1 MRKIAKIQNV
11 IYNFASK
18 VQNDSLKN
26 RNTMVGKELI
36 KQILASNQ
44 KDVEN
49 YRITPRSLPSDEFP
63 CRVFVGVR
71 RAGKSFMLYQ
81 KMQEMLAGGHKWD
94 EMLYINFEDDRLAQF
109 EIIDFDLILEAHA
122 EMYSKRPMLFLD
134 EAQVVNGWEKFARR
148 LADAKY
154 SVWIT
159 GSNAK
164 MLSAEI
170 MTTLGGRYLA
180 TEVYPYSF
188 REYLTIHNVASDSV
202 AQLATES
209 RAAILRTWNE
219 YLLWGGL
226 PESVGLSVKRNYL
239 SSTFGKIYL
248 GDIAGRNKISSISL
262 LRLMILK
269 LAESVG
275 RPVSYNRLSHILSSV
290 SGKISMPTVRKYIEY
305 GEAAWLI
312 LRLRNVSAS
321 FAEKESL
328 CKYYFIDNGVLNLFL
343 INGETMLLENIV
355 ALALFRKYGHDA
367 DNERVFF
374 YNENVEV
381 DFYVPEEGLAIQV
394 SYDMSK
400 SDATFNREVNAL
412 KKLPNVLSC
421 KSRMILTNDET
432 GMIEDQFGKIEIMP
446 VWKWLL
452 Q

>member
-1 MRKIAKIQNV
+1 
-11 IYNFASK
+11 
-18 VQNDSLKN
+18 
-26 RNTMVGKELI
+26 
-36 KQILASNQ
+36 
-44 KDVEN
+44 
-49 YRITPRSLPSDEFP
+49 
-63 CRVFVGVR
+63 
-71 RAGKSFMLYQ
+71 
-81 KMQEMLAGGHKWD
+81 MLAGGHKWD

-134 EAQVVNGWEKFARR
+134 EAQVVNGWERFARR

-248 GDIAGRNKISSISL
+248 GDIAGRNKISNISL

-312 LRLRNVSAS
+312 LRLRNVLAS

-328 CKYYFIDNGVLNLFL
+328 CKYYFIDNGVLDLFL